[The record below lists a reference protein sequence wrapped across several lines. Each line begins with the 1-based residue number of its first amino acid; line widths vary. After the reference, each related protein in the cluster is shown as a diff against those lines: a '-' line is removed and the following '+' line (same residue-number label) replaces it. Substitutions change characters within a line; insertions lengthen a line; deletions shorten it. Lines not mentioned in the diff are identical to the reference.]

1 MARNAPGKHFREGIS
16 LIKVFRMFPDDA
28 TAEAWLTEQR
38 WPDGVFC
45 HYCGSTNVQSG
56 SAHKTMPYLCRE
68 KECGKRFSL
77 KTGTVMQ
84 ASKLGYQI
92 WVVALYLLLTSLK
105 SVSSMKLHR
114 DLTITQK
121 TAWHL
126 AHRIRKS
133 FEAGDPL
140 FTGPA
145 EADETYFGG
154 KERNKHAKKKI
165 RAGRGTVGKIAVA
178 GIRDRATG
186 QVKAQVVPDT
196 SAKTLQDFVTNHTV
210 AGATVYTDD
219 AAAYKGMR
227 GRHHESVKHSVGEYV
242 NDLAHT
248 NGMESFWSMLK
259 RAHKGTFH
267 HLSEKRLDRYVAEFA
282 GRHNVRESDTINQ
295 MASVAAGMVGKRLR
309 YQDLVL

>member
-267 HLSEKRLDRYVAEFA
+267 HLSEKHLDRYVAEFA

>member
-38 WPDGVFC
+38 WPAGVFC

-267 HLSEKRLDRYVAEFA
+267 HLSEEHLDRYVAEFA